1 MAYRNGTYVAFD
13 GNDTTDPTK
22 SDMKYYGLLQAWN
35 KDKNN
40 ILSFSDS
47 HKKTYQVRDSS
58 TIKTLQSRLLDRMRS
73 SKNMLIIISQDTSW
87 DRGMLNFEIEKA
99 VDYYEIPLIIA
110 YVGYQY
116 ILAPKQLSELWPKAL
131 SERIFNGTAKCIH
144 IPFREK
150 AIMAAI
156 SQFSVHSTG
165 DDILTSPY
173 ATYTEQAYISK
184 ALIRMVVENQ

>member
-1 MAYRNGTYVAFD
+1 
-13 GNDTTDPTK
+13 
-22 SDMKYYGLLQAWN
+22 
-35 KDKNN
+35 
-40 ILSFSDS
+40 
-47 HKKTYQVRDSS
+47 
-58 TIKTLQSRLLDRMRS
+58 
-73 SKNMLIIISQDTSW
+73 
-87 DRGMLNFEIEKA
+87 MLNFEIEKA

-173 ATYTEQAYISK
+173 ATYTEQAYINWDYK
-184 ALIRMVVENQ
+184 

>member
-1 MAYRNGTYVAFD
+1 MAYRNGTYIAFD

-35 KDKNN
+35 RSKNY
-40 ILSFSDS
+40 ILTFSDS

-58 TIKTLQSRLLDRMRS
+58 TIKTLQNRLLERMRS
-73 SKNMLIIISQDTSW
+73 SKNMLIIISEDTSW

-99 VDYYEIPLIIA
+99 VDYYEIPLIVA
-110 YVGYQY
+110 YTGYKY
-116 ILAPKQLSELWPKAL
+116 ILAPRELSGLWPKAL
-131 SERIFNGTAKCIH
+131 SERILNDTAKCIH

-165 DDILTSPY
+165 DNVLTSPLT
-173 ATYTEQAYISK
+173 TYTEQTYIDWGYK
-184 ALIRMVVENQ
+184 A